1 MGFDLLMEILVF
13 IDNKEKFT
21 KQQNKSILKYYR
33 KRLKD
38 KKHKRYLNN
47 KEL

>member
-38 KKHKRYLNN
+38 EKNKRYLNN